1 MLSDRDPSSQ
11 GFLVPS
17 LVPSDSFGF
26 GFSHYSDPVGSDFL
40 VGSYRPQL
48 IASSSATH
56 VCSPLLSRS
65 VPGPISCSAV
75 GSYRPQLIASS
86 SATHVCSPLLSR
98 SLAPI
103 SSAILSSSLAV
114 TPHVLTWSYKRPPT
128 SQNQNPGEQNKRIPN
143 SPSSHIEEARPTNP
157 ESYAPAQLRREW
169 HRIAEPEGSPR
180 ELCRKGRWAPRKCL
194 KRCYCVNVRVA
205 AMVAAYHILKVESHI
220 YTATWPRVIP
230 PGVIPARP
238 TDTRQTVNTH
248 RKLI

>member
-86 SATHVCSPLLSR
+86 SAIHVCSPLLSR

-114 TPHVLTWSYKRPPT
+114 TLHVLTWSYMDAILHR
-128 SQNQNPGEQNKRIPN
+128 SSSSFFPN
-143 SPSSHIEEARPTNP
+143 SPSPSSWAHLPH
-157 ESYAPAQLRREW
+157 LRLRS
-169 HRIAEPEGSPR
+169 R
-180 ELCRKGRWAPRKCL
+180 
-194 KRCYCVNVRVA
+194 
-205 AMVAAYHILKVESHI
+205 
-220 YTATWPRVIP
+220 
-230 PGVIPARP
+230 
-238 TDTRQTVNTH
+238 
-248 RKLI
+248 

>member
-114 TPHVLTWSYKRPPT
+114 TPHVLTWSYTTLLASSFWRAYYSAHAHTHKKTHTPAYRP
-128 SQNQNPGEQNKRIPN
+128 NQKPQRKYRH
-143 SPSSHIEEARPTNP
+143 SRVSH
-157 ESYAPAQLRREW
+157 RR
-169 HRIAEPEGSPR
+169 R
-180 ELCRKGRWAPRKCL
+180 
-194 KRCYCVNVRVA
+194 
-205 AMVAAYHILKVESHI
+205 M
-220 YTATWPRVIP
+220 P
-230 PGVIPARP
+230 P
-238 TDTRQTVNTH
+238 
-248 RKLI
+248 L